1 MENRRRLFALITP
14 PAVFLLFF
22 FMVPLVIM
30 ALYTMKASTF
40 GPLLPLSFKAFETFF
55 SNPAFFALLLNSS
68 QLALLTAL
76 LSILLAYPVSYYLVF
91 YTGSRRVILL
101 TLLILPAWI
110 SYLLR
115 VLAWKVILGSEG
127 LLNQLLISMG
137 LIQDGAPIL
146 LFSQAAVLITL
157 VYVWIPFAALP
168 IFAAMERIDP
178 RLHEAAADLGA
189 SPSVTFWRV
198 TFPLTMPGVASAFF
212 FVFIPTLGEWVTP
225 NLVGGVS
232 GIMYGNLIQDQFGR
246 ALNWPLGALMSMV
259 LLVLVGVFSYI
270 FNRFIPITEVPVSS

>member
-14 PAVFLLFF
+14 PSVFLLFF
-22 FMVPLVIM
+22 FLVPLVIM
-30 ALYTMKASTF
+30 ALYTLKESSF
-40 GPLLPLSFKAFETFF
+40 GPLLPISFDAFDTFF
-55 SNPAFFALLLNSS
+55 SNPAFFFLLLDSS
-68 QLALLTAL
+68 KLALLTAVF
-76 LSILLAYPVSYYLVF
+76 SIILAYPVSYYLVF
-91 YTGSRRVILL
+91 YTGSRRVTLL

-110 SYLLR
+110 SFLLR
-115 VLAWKVILGSEG
+115 VLAWKVILGSDG
-127 LLNQLLISMG
+127 LLNQLLIGVG
-137 LIQDGAPIL
+137 LIDQGVPL
-146 LFSQAAVLITL
+146 LLYSRAAVLITL

-189 SPSVTFWRV
+189 SPGQTFWRV

-225 NLVGGVS
+225 TLVGGVS
-232 GIMYGNLIQDQFGR
+232 GVMYGNLIQDQFAR

-259 LLVLVGVFSYI
+259 LLVLVGIFSYI
-270 FNRFIPITEVPVSS
+270 FNRFIPITEVPVSA

>member
-1 MENRRRLFALITP
+1 MESRRRLFTLITP

-22 FMVPLVIM
+22 FLVPLVIM
-30 ALYTMKASTF
+30 ALYTMKESSF
-40 GPLLPLSFKAFETFF
+40 GPLLPLSFDAFHTFF
-55 SNPAFFALLLNSS
+55 SNPSFFFLLLDSS
-68 QLALLTAL
+68 WLALITAVC
-76 LSILLAYPVSYYLVF
+76 SIILAYPVSYYLVF

-110 SYLLR
+110 SFLLR
-115 VLAWKVILGSEG
+115 VLAWKVILGSDG
-127 LLNQLLISMG
+127 LLNQLLIGAG
-137 LIQDGAPIL
+137 LIEEGVPL
-146 LFSQAAVLITL
+146 LLYSRAAVIITL

-189 SPSVTFWRV
+189 SPGQTFWRV

-225 NLVGGVS
+225 SLVGGVS
-232 GIMYGNLIQDQFGR
+232 GIMYGNLIQDQFAR

-259 LLVLVGVFSYI
+259 LLVLVGLFSYI
-270 FNRFIPITEVPVSS
+270 FNRFIPITEVPVSA

>member
-1 MENRRRLFALITP
+1 VENKRRLFTLITP
-14 PAVFLLFF
+14 PSVFLLFF
-22 FMVPLVIM
+22 FLIPLVIM
-30 ALYTMKASTF
+30 ALYTMKSSSF
-40 GPLLPLSFKAFETFF
+40 GPLFPLSFEAFTSFF
-55 SNPAFFALLLNSS
+55 SNPAYFVLLLSSS
-68 QLALLTAL
+68 QLALLTAI

-127 LLNQLLISMG
+127 LLNQLLISAG
-137 LIQDGAPIL
+137 LIENGAPIL

-189 SPSVTFWRV
+189 PPSVTFWRV

-259 LLVLVGVFSYI
+259 LLVLVGVFSYV

>member
-1 MENRRRLFALITP
+1 MENKRRLFTLITP
-14 PAVFLLFF
+14 PSVFLLFF
-22 FMVPLVIM
+22 FLVPLVIM
-30 ALYTMKASTF
+30 ALYTMKSSSF
-40 GPLLPLSFKAFETFF
+40 GPLFPLSFAAFNSFF
-55 SNPAFFALLLNSS
+55 SNPAYFVLLLSSS
-68 QLALLTAL
+68 QLALFTAV
-76 LSILLAYPVSYYLVF
+76 LSIVLAYPVSYYLVF

-127 LLNQLLISMG
+127 LLNQLLISAG
-137 LIQDGAPIL
+137 LIENGAPIL

-198 TFPLTMPGVASAFF
+198 TFPLTIPGVASAFF

-259 LLVLVGVFSYI
+259 LLVLVGVFSYV